1 MAGALLN
8 MGYAWAAAIVA
19 VLGVITTMQV
29 TDDPAG
35 NSTASNVTAIAV
47 TVFTVAVVASVAL

>member
-1 MAGALLN
+1 

-19 VLGVITTMQV
+19 VLGVITTMLV